1 MHDDDENRP
10 RKPRQQHYRC
20 IRMHAPACRSICS
33 QQLRSCLERRVVCG
47 FSTEVTFTK
56 LKLASHAMHGADD
69 QELHYSVHLK
79 EHLRTERDDGWGYGR
94 ERGQGEACMDA

>member
-1 MHDDDENRP
+1 M
-10 RKPRQQHYRC
+10 
-20 IRMHAPACRSICS
+20 
-33 QQLRSCLERRVVCG
+33 CG